1 MDGDLTT
8 SFLSEPCRDE
18 NRYLKPSQRPAL
30 QKGRVVSGFQS
41 TGLNSFQKNKNLCA
55 RQELQRLY
63 KSFHA
68 WLQPEKHSKDEI
80 ISYLVLEQFLIN
92 RHYSDRSTLK
102 EKWESSGRNLETF
115 VEHLS
120 DDCMKPPGW
129 VHVHMQGQEALFSE
143 NMPLREVIVHL
154 KKQLSAE
161 FPKEANTEGTYSWTS
176 QDSSLRKG
184 QGDEEKENGVNIS
197 LTTAEVNDS
206 ITGRS
211 HQMPSLLIL
220 PEENCPG
227 LEEEGVSLENPLSLK
242 RARRGSCRS
251 QEGSQKRPSHQDVLV
266 EVGPVVLSRQNRV
279 DSEPVA
285 TQQSHVGNFTCGERL
300 ETVRRAQKSHVGNST
315 CGQRQETVRGAQK
328 SHTCEKCSKV
338 FRYFSRLKVHQRR
351 HRNERT
357 CICAVCSKGFF
368 QASDLRVHQRI
379 HTGKKPH
386 KCSMCT
392 KSFSHRTNL
401 LAHER
406 IHTGEKPY
414 VCSVCQ
420 TRYRQ
425 SSTYHRHLKTHKRP
439 SLRRASSA
447 KEGSSM

>member
-30 QKGRVVSGFQS
+30 RKRRVVSGFQS
-41 TGLNSFQKNKNLCA
+41 NGLSSFQKNKNLCA
-55 RQELQRLY
+55 RQELQGLY

-102 EKWESSGRNLETF
+102 EKWESSGRNLEIF
-115 VEHLS
+115 MEDLS
-120 DDCMKPPGW
+120 DDYMKPPGW

-143 NMPLREVIVHL
+143 NMPLREVIDHL
-154 KKQLSAE
+154 TKQLSAE
-161 FPKEANTEGTYSWTS
+161 FPKEANTGGTYSWTP
-176 QDSSLRKG
+176 QDSSLPKG

-197 LTTAEVNDS
+197 LTTAEVSDN
-206 ITGRS
+206 ITGQG

-227 LEEEGVSLENPLSLK
+227 LEEKGVSLENPLSLK

-266 EVGPVVLSRQNRV
+266 EVGPAVLSRWNRV
-279 DSEPVA
+279 DPEPVA
-285 TQQSHVGNFTCGERL
+285 THQSH
-300 ETVRRAQKSHVGNST
+300 AGNST
-315 CGQRQETVRGAQK
+315 CGKRRETVCRAQK

-368 QASDLRVHQRI
+368 QVSDLRIHQRI
-379 HTGKKPH
+379 HAGKKPH
-386 KCSMCT
+386 KCSTCT

-414 VCSVCQ
+414 VCSLCQ

-425 SSTYHRHLKTHKRP
+425 SSTYHRHLRTHQRP
-439 SLRRASSA
+439 ARRRASFA
-447 KEGSSM
+447 QEGSSV